1 MESADNS
8 APALCPVHRDT
19 SAKEEPVCQDAWL
32 ITTAQ
37 IRNSVWQENVKTPV
51 CLKPPAALHLQNAEW
66 LTTALS
72 ASVHRDCKGTLR
84 LNARELNAEPT
95 LIASTPR
102 AVLRD
107 LVSISVFS
115 PMPAESL
122 LSVKVSVT
130 RRNVPAPRDML
141 ETPTL
146 NAYQTR
152 MNVSQAPAVRTPSAR
167 TLLEDMTASVSL
179 GAREMGSQAVCAED
193 LWWILAEMPAVV

>member
-1 MESADNS
+1 M
-8 APALCPVHRDT
+8 
-19 SAKEEPVCQDAWL
+19 
-32 ITTAQ
+32 
-37 IRNSVWQENVKTPV
+37 
-51 CLKPPAALHLQNAEW
+51 
-66 LTTALS
+66 
-72 ASVHRDCKGTLR
+72 
-84 LNARELNAEPT
+84 NARELNAEPT

-107 LVSISVFS
+107 LVSISVFY

-152 MNVSQAPAVRTPSAR
+152 MNVSQALAATTPSAR

-179 GAREMGSQAVCAED
+179 GAQEMGSQAVCVED
-193 LWWILAEMPAVV
+193 LSWILAEMPAVV